1 MSGSG
6 PWLLAVPP
14 AVLRAVSFR
23 RKGTSMAEKVVFH
36 IDEDRSETLLMA
48 LGNIE
53 NFLAALPAETPAVVV
68 VANGNAVKLLRSHD
82 AESYQRRIAT
92 LVQAG
97 VRFLVCHNALKKL
110 GIRPEEL
117 LTECAVIP
125 AGIVEVVRLQGM
137 GYAYVK
143 P

>member
-1 MSGSG
+1 
-6 PWLLAVPP
+6 
-14 AVLRAVSFR
+14 
-23 RKGTSMAEKVVFH
+23 MAEKVVFH

-53 NFLAALPAETPAVVV
+53 NFLAALSAETPAVVV

-110 GIRPEEL
+110 GILPEEL